1 MAERSSLRGSR
12 WGMDDQPLFLGV
24 DGGGTSCR
32 ACIADAAGKRLGEGR
47 AGSANSRLGLEH
59 VFEEIVAACRAAL
72 ADAGLPAE
80 TISRLH
86 AGLGLA
92 GLNLESERAKV
103 AAHPHPFATMV
114 AQGDAYVACLG
125 AHAGADG
132 AILIVGTGSCGLGIV
147 QGRTFLVGGWG
158 FEVSDHGSG
167 AIMGRE
173 AVRQALLAHDAVIPA
188 TPFSRAVMARFDGDP
203 EQVVLWGDRAK
214 PADYA
219 AIAPLAFEHAA
230 RGDRLAR
237 AIVEATAGDV
247 ARLIQALG
255 AAGAPS
261 VALVGGLARPIAPWL
276 PADVRA
282 LLVEPKGDALDGAVL
297 MARRALSGR
306 HQSRKAAH
314 SGSLRKIQS

>member
-1 MAERSSLRGSR
+1 MEDEL
-12 WGMDDQPLFLGV
+12 LFLGV

-32 ACIADAAGKRLGEGR
+32 ACIANAAGERLGEGR

-59 VFEEIVAACRAAL
+59 VFEQVVAAGRAAL
-72 ADAGLPAE
+72 ADAGLPPE

-103 AAHPHPFATMV
+103 AAHPHPFATML
-114 AQGDAYVACLG
+114 AEGDAYIACLG

-147 QGRTFLVGGWG
+147 GGRTFLVGGWG

-188 TPFSRAVMARFDGDP
+188 TPFSGAVMARFGDDP

-219 AIAPLAFEHAA
+219 AFAPLAFEHAG
-230 RGDRLAR
+230 RGDVLAQ
-237 AIVEATAGDV
+237 AIVEVTAGDV
-247 ARLIQALG
+247 ARLIRALC

-261 VALVGGLARPIAPWL
+261 VALVGGLAQPIVPWL
-276 PADVRA
+276 PADARA
-282 LLVEPKGDALDGAVL
+282 LLVAPKGDALDGAL
-297 MARRALSGR
+297 FMARRA
-306 HQSRKAAH
+306 HDAIAP
-314 SGSLRKIQS
+314 

>member
-1 MAERSSLRGSR
+1 ME
-12 WGMDDQPLFLGV
+12 DEPLFLGV

-32 ACIADAAGKRLGEGR
+32 ACIANATGERLGEGR
-47 AGSANSRLGLEH
+47 AGSANSRLGLER

-72 ADAGLPAE
+72 FDAGLPPE
-80 TISRLH
+80 TVSRLH

-114 AQGDAYVACLG
+114 AEGDAYIACLG

-147 QGRTFLVGGWG
+147 QGRAFLVGGWG

-167 AIMGRE
+167 AILGRE
-173 AVRQALLAHDAVIPA
+173 AVREALLAHDAVIPP
-188 TPFSRAVMARFDGDP
+188 TPFSRAVMARFDDDP
-203 EQVVLWGDRAK
+203 EEVVLWGDRAR

-230 RGDRLAR
+230 RGDVLAR
-237 AIVEATAGDV
+237 PIVEVTAGDV
-247 ARLIQALG
+247 ARLIRALRVS
-255 AAGAPS
+255 GAPG
-261 VALVGGLARPIAPWL
+261 VALVGGLAGPITPWL
-276 PADVRA
+276 PADARA
-282 LLVEPKGDALDGAVL
+282 LLVEPKGDALDGALL
-297 MARRALSGR
+297 MARQAHQRA
-306 HQSRKAAH
+306 
-314 SGSLRKIQS
+314 

>member
-1 MAERSSLRGSR
+1 ME
-12 WGMDDQPLFLGV
+12 DEPLLLGV

-32 ACIADAAGKRLGEGR
+32 ARIANAAGGRLGEGR
-47 AGSANSRLGLEH
+47 AGPANSRLGLEQ
-59 VFEEIVAACRAAL
+59 VFREIIAACRSAL
-72 ADAGLPAE
+72 ADAGLPPE

-103 AAHPHPFATMV
+103 TAHPHPFASLV
-114 AQGDAYVACLG
+114 AEGDAYIACLG

-147 QGRTFLVGGWG
+147 GGRTFLVGGWG
-158 FEVSDHGSG
+158 FQVSDQGSG

-188 TPFSRAVMARFDGDP
+188 TPFSRALMARFEHDP
-203 EQVVLWGDRAK
+203 ELVVLWGDRAK

-219 AIAPLAFEHAA
+219 TFAPLAFEHAA
-230 RGDRLAR
+230 CGDALAR
-237 AIVEATAGDV
+237 AIVEATAEDV
-247 ARLIQALG
+247 AKLIRALR

-261 VALVGGLARPIAPWL
+261 VALVGGLAGPIAPWL
-276 PADVRA
+276 PDDARA
-282 LLVEPKGDALDGAVL
+282 VLVEPKGDAVDGALL
-297 MARRALSGR
+297 MARRA
-306 HQSRKAAH
+306 HDAIAP
-314 SGSLRKIQS
+314 